1 MEFGW
6 VMLLVLA
13 IMGGIIA
20 YLGDKIGSRV
30 GKKKIKLFGLRPK
43 YSSILITIIT
53 GISISAV
60 TLGVMSILSQNVRI
74 ALFGMYQL
82 QLQKAELEQQRDRL
96 LEQVRNLGIEME
108 EKNSLLAENEA
119 LLRHQEDQ
127 LSEANDRI
135 RMTQLDLEQTQ
146 AARDDM
152 SRQLTIVQVAR
163 DEMMAR
169 NEQLNTENDELEKM
183 QAHMTETIGK
193 LDERIK
199 LLNDKM
205 TDIREGQVLFRV
217 GEVLSS
223 TVIMSGQ
230 SDTATQEALGE
241 LLTKT
246 NDSIRNHLGIQDGS
260 AVLLYVSKDELEETI
275 ASLHSMPKGSK
286 LIRITAAG
294 NIILGEPALVH
305 VQIYD
310 NNLIYHKGEV
320 VAELTLRAS
329 DVDGSAEYEV
339 FRFLHEVN
347 QQAVKQGLLPD
358 PLTGNVG
365 SLTATQ
371 IFDTMQRI
379 KAYNS
384 GEIILRAVTRNDIYT
399 AGPLDIDIMV
409 RGYGAE

>member
-96 LEQVRNLGIEME
+96 LEQARNLWIEME

>member
-82 QLQKAELEQQRDRL
+82 QLQKAELEQQRDCL
-96 LEQVRNLGIEME
+96 LEQARNLGIEME

>member
-60 TLGVMSILSQNVRI
+60 TLGGMSILSQNVRI

-96 LEQVRNLGIEME
+96 LEQARNLGIEME

>member
-96 LEQVRNLGIEME
+96 LEQARNLGIEME

-358 PLTGNVG
+358 PLTGNLIRC
-365 SLTATQ
+365 SASR
-371 IFDTMQRI
+371 RI
-379 KAYNS
+379 
-384 GEIILRAVTRNDIYT
+384 IRAKSFSE
-399 AGPLDIDIMV
+399 P
-409 RGYGAE
+409 

>member
-1 MEFGW
+1 MEW
-6 VMLLVLA
+6 QEYQEDIPTML
-13 IMGGIIA
+13 IIA

-96 LEQVRNLGIEME
+96 LEQARNLGIEME

>member
-96 LEQVRNLGIEME
+96 LEQARNLGIEME

-199 LLNDKM
+199 MLNDKM

>member
-96 LEQVRNLGIEME
+96 LEQARNLGIEME

-365 SLTATQ
+365 FLTATQ

>member
-82 QLQKAELEQQRDRL
+82 QLQKAELEQQRDRF
-96 LEQVRNLGIEME
+96 LEQARNLGIEME

>member
-96 LEQVRNLGIEME
+96 LEQARNLGIEME

-379 KAYNS
+379 KACNS

>member
-96 LEQVRNLGIEME
+96 LEQARNLGIEME

-246 NDSIRNHLGIQDGS
+246 NESIRNHLGIQDGS

>member
-96 LEQVRNLGIEME
+96 LEQARNLGIEME

-230 SDTATQEALGE
+230 SDTATQEALDE